1 MNKIERCP
9 FFTCTFAQWQGL
21 RQIVFGQCPCLV
33 RSEFFSR
40 GPGMVFREAEQQ
52 LAYGLTFI
60 GGDMTPLARSVL
72 MIVQAQVLRTLL
84 FETDPN
90 KTLKSRYIIWYN
102 LIVDRYYSHRTL
114 WRNEF
119 RALYARNAICVI
131 FETNCYRYRAAAIE
145 SDKQYRSVSYGGT
158 AETLSFQLHY
168 DVHSR

>member
-9 FFTCTFAQWQGL
+9 FVTCTFAQWQTL

-102 LIVDRYYSHRTL
+102 LVVDRYIVT
-114 WRNEF
+114 
-119 RALYARNAICVI
+119 ALYGVTNSMPFTLGMLCVNI
-131 FETNCYRYRAAAIE
+131 WNKLLQISSSCYRI
-145 SDKQYRSVSYGGT
+145 G
-158 AETLSFQLHY
+158 
-168 DVHSR
+168 

>member
-9 FFTCTFAQWQGL
+9 FFTCTFAQWQAL

-72 MIVQAQVLRTLL
+72 MIVQAQVLRTIL

-90 KTLKSRYIIWYN
+90 KTLKTRYIIWYN
-102 LIVDRYYSHRTL
+102 LVVDRYYLVT
-114 WRNEF
+114 
-119 RALYARNAICVI
+119 ALYGVTNSVPYMLGMLCVNI
-131 FETNCYRYRAAAIE
+131 WNKLLQISSSCYRI
-145 SDKQYRSVSYGGT
+145 G
-158 AETLSFQLHY
+158 
-168 DVHSR
+168 